1 MKKKNIIGLVLIVG
15 FIALAVFNFGKSV
28 GGYMDFTQAE
38 ETGVKAHVVGTW
50 VENEPISY
58 DPATN
63 IFQFHMEDELGR
75 VRKVHYLNPKPAN
88 FEDAEKLVI
97 EGSVQGDVFVA
108 EHILVKCPSKYNETN
123 VMGDQ
128 QAGA

>member
-1 MKKKNIIGLVLIVG
+1 
-15 FIALAVFNFGKSV
+15 
-28 GGYMDFTQAE
+28 MDFTQAE

-63 IFQFHMEDELGR
+63 IFQFHMQDELGR

-97 EGSVQGDVFVA
+97 EGSVQGRCIRCRAYTRKMPV
-108 EHILVKCPSKYNETN
+108 
-123 VMGDQ
+123 
-128 QAGA
+128 